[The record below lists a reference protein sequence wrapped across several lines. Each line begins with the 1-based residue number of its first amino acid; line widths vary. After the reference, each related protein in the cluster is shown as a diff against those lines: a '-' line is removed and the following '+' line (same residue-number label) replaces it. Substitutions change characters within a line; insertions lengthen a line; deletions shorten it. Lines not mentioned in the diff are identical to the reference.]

1 MKTFAAFCLL
11 IISFFAGPAT
21 AINWPNNA
29 QSAVSISADDGWPTQ
44 LTQASILEWKIY
56 WSPEYPSGFRGTFY
70 LSAVGMPSVVTNK
83 AAWKGVFQRGHEVGN
98 HSYEH
103 WCDLTQKVWSQVA
116 SDTGNMEWWLLSEI
130 YSMVS
135 TDHTYAYPCGN
146 YIIGPQSTLQQ
157 RQVGACEYAALL
169 SAAVTGARVVDGAA
183 NDPANVARRRFYITG
198 ASIKGATPVAD
209 AIAAIDNGIAN
220 GTWTVLVF
228 HSLGESGDGN
238 SISQMAYQQI
248 VDYVHQRRAQL
259 WVAPVVT
266 VKNYIIANTPASD
279 WNCKLP

>member
-29 QSAVSISADDGWPTQ
+29 LSAVSISADDGWPSQ
-44 LTQASILEWKIY
+44 LTQAGIMEAKKST
-56 WSPEYPSGFRGTFY
+56 EYPSGFRGTFY

-98 HSYEH
+98 HSYTH
-103 WCDLTQKVWSQVA
+103 SCDLTQKAWSQVA

-130 YSMVS
+130 YSMAP

-146 YIIGPQSTLQQ
+146 YIIGPQNTFQQ

-169 SAAVTGARVVDGAA
+169 SAVVTGARVVGGAA
-183 NDPANVARRRFYITG
+183 NDPVNVARGRFYITG
-198 ASIKGATPVAD
+198 VSLRGATAVSD
-209 AIAAIDNGIAN
+209 AVSAIQNGITN
-220 GTWTVLVF
+220 GTWTVLLF
-228 HSLGESGDGN
+228 HSLGDSGDDN
-238 SISQMAYQQI
+238 AVSIAAYQSI
-248 VDYVHQRRAQL
+248 INYVHERRAEL
-259 WVAPVVT
+259 WVAPVIT
-266 VKNYIIANTPASD
+266 VKNYIVANTPAAD
-279 WNCKLP
+279 WTCKIP